1 MTETDNEAAESE
13 LVQERRDAILIARL
27 NRPQARNALNPPL
40 MRGIGG
46 AILDAEA
53 DPDIRALIITGT
65 GDRAFCV
72 GMDLK
77 AFSSGASFAAS
88 NEREQQEMDA
98 FKRLTEGN
106 VRVPIIGAA
115 NGTAVGGGF
124 ELLLSC
130 DLVVASAAAKF
141 GLPEVKRGLIA
152 AGGGVVFVGNRIP
165 LALALELALTGDYV
179 DAARAQAL
187 GLVNTVVPPAEVLD
201 AALALAARITANG
214 PLAVAASKEV
224 VRLAA
229 ADPAAA
235 WKRLMEL
242 QPEIFASEDAKEG
255 AMAFIEKRTPQWK
268 GR

>member
-1 MTETDNEAAESE
+1 MPDSEAAGSE
-13 LVQERRDAILIARL
+13 LVLERRDAVLIARL
-27 NRPQARNALNPPL
+27 NRPQARNALNAPL
-40 MRGIGG
+40 MRGIGR
-46 AILDAEA
+46 AVLDAEA
-53 DPDIRALIITGT
+53 NPEIRVLIITAT

-77 AFSSGASFAAS
+77 AFSSGASFAATD
-88 NEREQQEMDA
+88 ERGQAEMDA
-98 FKRLTEGN
+98 FMRLTEGN

-165 LALALELALTGDYV
+165 LALALELALTGDYIQA
-179 DAARAQAL
+179 DRAQAL
-187 GLVNTVVPPAEVLD
+187 GLVNTVVPPEEVLD
-201 AALALAARITANG
+201 AALALAGRIAANG

-229 ADPAAA
+229 ADPGAA
-235 WKRLMEL
+235 WKRLREL
-242 QPEIFASEDAKEG
+242 QPEIFATEDAKEG
-255 AMAFIEKRTPQWK
+255 AMSFIEKRTPQWK

>member
-1 MTETDNEAAESE
+1 MTTATDSE
-13 LVQERRDAILIARL
+13 LVLERRDPVLIARL
-27 NRPQARNALNPPL
+27 NRPEARNALNPAL
-40 MRGIGG
+40 MNGIG
-46 AILDAEA
+46 AAVLDAEE
-53 DPDIRALIITGT
+53 DPEIRVLVLTAA

-77 AFSSGASFAAS
+77 AFSSGASFAPAT
-88 NEREQQEMDA
+88 ERDKAALDA
-98 FKRLTEGN
+98 FKRLTQGD
-106 VRVPIIGAA
+106 VKVPIIGAA

-130 DLVVASAAAKF
+130 DLVIASSAAKF

-165 LALALELALTGDYV
+165 LALAMELALTGDYV

-187 GLVNTVVPPAEVLD
+187 GLVNTVVPPEEVLD

-214 PLAVAASKEV
+214 PLAVAASKEI

-229 ADPAAA
+229 ADPTAA
-235 WKRLMEL
+235 WERLREL
-242 QPEIFASEDAKEG
+242 QGPVFASEDATEG
-255 AMAFIEKRTPQWK
+255 AMAFIEKRAPQWK